1 MEAHTQFGAATAM
14 HMLYQHAS
22 RLCAHNS
29 NITAKISL
37 FTYSQASDIHTFR
50 HNRLAA
56 KLHKLAQ
63 VRYT

>member
-29 NITAKISL
+29 NITAKNKLVHLQSG
-37 FTYSQASDIHTFR
+37 FR
-50 HNRLAA
+50 HS
-56 KLHKLAQ
+56 HIQAQ
-63 VRYT
+63 